1 MTQGFSEKKDPL
13 TNQRTAHVNNANKN
27 KNKTPQSKVSI
38 SPANNLLTLSL
49 KNYGDYGYTVNELE
63 FVKSWVTGII
73 EPPTKKIN
81 TKLSKLINYNG
92 SEVSVELTPQE
103 IQYLKKVEP
112 VFNNIKFLGEA
123 MDTELTRHTD
133 YESLVESIAKSIPN
147 KERAKS
153 ERTNVILDIKQ
164 SFKPIIKN
172 LNAKIQKL
180 SSSPK
185 KPSSPKSKNAV
196 KILNDIFD
204 KSDDVEDMIVKN
216 GIWDLAGINYIDLDA
231 SKELK
236 ERFITENPKFKDY
249 VVVVTYA
256 VDTVFILSKYPKKFK
271 GTAKGHPRQE
281 NIRYGIAGMNM
292 ILENVPSRI
301 LIVGQND

>member
-1 MTQGFSEKKDPL
+1 M
-13 TNQRTAHVNNANKN
+13 
-27 KNKTPQSKVSI
+27 
-38 SPANNLLTLSL
+38 SL

-63 FVKSWVTGII
+63 FIKSWVTGII

-92 SEVSVELTPQE
+92 SEVSVELTSQE

-185 KPSSPKSKNAV
+185 KPSSPEIEDV
-196 KILNDIFD
+196 EVFFDVLFD
-204 KSDDVEDMIVKN
+204 KSNGKMNKHLTISY
-216 GIWDLAGINYIDLDA
+216 GIWDLEGVNSVALYD
-231 SKELK
+231 SKEEKLK
-236 ERFITENPKFKDY
+236 FIKNNPNIDEY
-249 VVVVTYA
+249 MVVETYD
-256 VDTVFILSKYPKKFK
+256 VDTVFFLSKKPKKFEGIAK
-271 GTAKGHPRQE
+271 GTPTRGTIQ
-281 NIRYGIAGMNM
+281 YGVLGINM
-292 ILENVPSRI
+292 ILENAPSRI
-301 LIVGQND
+301 LIVSPKD